1 MLLNISKDERNHTL
15 RNLTPAKYKVWV
27 SAISDAGA
35 GPSRELDFVVYGK
48 QICEWAES
56 ICHNIFCMCLRKSSR
71 VVLSNMNMMPVGTRS
86 FPYRTV
92 KLNTVFIENKILV
105 VSTLRICFHPNSL
118 LNFVLY
124 VYHMYKYQR
133 TCWYIINRHILL
145 LLKSLVG
152 MSVTTPLP
160 RL

>member
-1 MLLNISKDERNHTL
+1 MPDTTVLLNISKDERNHTL

-35 GPSRELDFVVYGK
+35 GPSRELYFVIYGK

-71 VVLSNMNMMPVGTRS
+71 ICYQIWIWCQLVHEAFHIELLNWIQCLLRIKYWLSLR
-86 FPYRTV
+86 
-92 KLNTVFIENKILV
+92 K
-105 VSTLRICFHPNSL
+105 RICFHPNSL

-124 VYHMYKYQR
+124 VYHVQISQYMSSAIKK
-133 TCWYIINRHILL
+133 YII
-145 LLKSLVG
+145 
-152 MSVTTPLP
+152 
-160 RL
+160 